1 MVGASG
7 AVAGVL
13 GAYLITYPRANVH
26 VLVWVII
33 FFWIVTVPAWLLLG
47 FWFTMQLLSGLG
59 STASEPGVAFWAHIG
74 GFVAGGG
81 LFLILRAERGRGV
94 AAPAYRDLGERAAGA
109 MPRAM
114 LGAPVPPRQRARFR
128 TPPSAA
134 SSLGIGDKVR
144 RSTNHPMK

>member
-47 FWFTMQLLSGLG
+47 FWFAMQVLSGLG

-81 LFLILRAERGRGV
+81 AVSDIAPERGRGI
-94 AAPAYRDLGERAAGA
+94 AAAAYRDLGERAAGSDA
-109 MPRAM
+109 KGDARPPPAS
-114 LGAPVPPRQRARFR
+114 PRQRARFR

-134 SSLGIGDKVR
+134 SSLGIGEQ
-144 RSTNHPMK
+144 